1 MALNT
6 TATNSADIVF
16 QQQETDT
23 NSNDNRQGSVSY
35 SQSLTAGTGS
45 LAINGVYNVQSGE
58 IDPSGSYLL
67 DFSSLAQALVGG
79 SITLSFNNVK
89 SLCITNLA
97 TTTGEDLSVRAT
109 GVNTFTEPFNGGS
122 GNVLVKPAAS
132 YIYSD
137 PYTGATVDGSNKNL
151 QIYNAGT
158 GTGAFTIVAVGVTG

>member
-6 TATNSADIVF
+6 TATISSDIIF

-35 SQSLTAGTGS
+35 SQALTDGTGS
-45 LAINGVYNVQSGE
+45 LGINGVFNLQSGL
-58 IDPSGSYLL
+58 IDPSGSYFI
-67 DFSSLAQALVGG
+67 DFSSLSQGIVGG
-79 SITLSFNNVK
+79 TMTLTFNNIK
-89 SLCITNLA
+89 SLCITNLSS
-97 TTTGEDLSVRAT
+97 TTGEDLSVRAT
-109 GVNTFTEPFNGGS
+109 GSNTFTEPFNGGS
-122 GNVLVKPAAS
+122 GNILVKPAAS
-132 YIYSD
+132 YVYSD